1 MQDQSKD
8 LILSLPQDADFQL
21 DRNAIASLEQAETV
35 EAPTFENWEV
45 ETLNKIRGI
54 FMYLKTEWFPSKK
67 SDAVEGDKEAVET
80 VFFKAI
86 VDGKPKN
93 MYCAARQFVRKIQ
106 EMQAVFPEG
115 TNFPF
120 AAEYLGLEKGKKF
133 KYRNF
138 SLSFLKTK

>member
-8 LILSLPQDADFQL
+8 LILSLPQGTDFQL
-21 DRNAIASLEQAETV
+21 DRNAIASLAKAETV
-35 EAPTFENWEV
+35 EAPTFENWDV
-45 ETLNKIRGI
+45 DALKKIRGI
-54 FMYLKTEWFPSKK
+54 FMYLKTEWFPSQKA
-67 SDAVEGDKEAVET
+67 DAIEGEKEAVET

-115 TNFPF
+115 TNFHLPPSIW
-120 AAEYLGLEKGKKF
+120 GKK
-133 KYRNF
+133 KAK
-138 SLSFLKTK
+138 SLNTETSLCRF